1 MNKSKTVTVKGL
13 RIGGDRTK
21 ICLPLVAESDYELMA
36 QALELKKMKPDLI
49 EWRIDY
55 YEDCGDKEK
64 VLSALNDLKHVIED
78 IPLIFTLRTVKEGGM
93 AKISEA
99 LRKEVIEASVE
110 SGFVDLVDIEMS
122 NDKKF
127 IEDMRN
133 ITLANG
139 TKIIMSYH
147 NFDYTPE
154 EHEIR
159 RMLAKGQDFDG
170 DIVKLAIM
178 PKSKGDVITLMNA
191 VHNIGRKLNIPV
203 IAISMGELG
212 QITRIACRVMGT
224 AVTFA
229 SGIGSS
235 APGQLGYRE
244 MKEILRSLEG
254 GQYDQ

>member
-21 ICLPLVAESDYELMA
+21 ICLPLVAESDYDLTA

-49 EWRIDY
+49 EWRVDY
-55 YEDCGDKEK
+55 YEDCGDKDK
-64 VLSALNDLKHVIED
+64 VLNALSDLKHVIED

-93 AKISEA
+93 AKIEDD
-99 LRKEVIEASVE
+99 LRKEVIELSVE
-110 SGFVDLVDIEMS
+110 SGLVELVDIEMS
-122 NDKKF
+122 NDKEF
-127 IEDMRN
+127 IDDMRS

-154 EHEIR
+154 EVEIR
-159 RMLAKGQDFDG
+159 RMLAKGQDLDG

-191 VHNIGRKLNIPV
+191 VHKTGRKLDIPV

-212 QITRIACRVMGT
+212 QITRIACRIMGT

-235 APGQLGYRE
+235 APGQLGYKE
-244 MKEILRSLEG
+244 MKDILYTLEG
-254 GQYDQ
+254 GRHD